1 MINDRPVDGV
11 VDSVVDLTE
20 FNMHFYTPEKAGK
33 IVLNILN

>member
-20 FNMHFYTPEKAGK
+20 FNMHFYTPEKAG
-33 IVLNILN
+33 